1 MIITDEFKT
10 EEIDIENNSAT
21 NSGKELN
28 VYEEKHTSILK
39 IFIILFSIFLFAV
52 IITISVFT
60 YLTFKNTNIISGI
73 YIKGIDV
80 SGLTK
85 EEAIEKLNSTINSNI
100 PEEITLKHNEYSTNL
115 STEQLDAHFDIE
127 NAVNT
132 AYSIGRSNNLFQN
145 DLTVLQVYFNNINI
159 SPAFYINESILK
171 ENLNNIS
178 SQLPDT
184 IIESSYYID
193 GNKLIVT
200 LGHSG
205 EIVNVDE
212 TYNSII
218 TSIETLNYN
227 NSLDLITSTENPKS
241 IDIEAIHSE
250 IYKEPKDAYYTTN
263 PFVVYPQEN
272 GLDFKV
278 SLDEAKLLL
287 EQSSNECIIPL
298 KVTYPNIT
306 TNMIGTEAFPDLL
319 SEFSTKYNA
328 SDTDRT
334 TNLKLAA
341 NKINGTVLVPGQTF
355 SYNSVVGERTIAAGY
370 KNAAIYQNGQVVD
383 GLGGGI
389 CQISTTL
396 FNAVLYANLEIVQR
410 RNNQFVP
417 SYVTAGR
424 DATVVYGSQDFQ
436 FKNSRNNAIK
446 IMCSVNNGIAKFQIY
461 GVKEDTE
468 YEVDVNASIIKR
480 TSSNIYSKTYRT
492 LKLNGQ
498 IVKNELVC
506 SDTYKVH

>member
-1 MIITDEFKT
+1 
-10 EEIDIENNSAT
+10 
-21 NSGKELN
+21 
-28 VYEEKHTSILK
+28 
-39 IFIILFSIFLFAV
+39 
-52 IITISVFT
+52 
-60 YLTFKNTNIISGI
+60 
-73 YIKGIDV
+73 
-80 SGLTK
+80 
-85 EEAIEKLNSTINSNI
+85 
-100 PEEITLKHNEYSTNL
+100 
-115 STEQLDAHFDIE
+115 
-127 NAVNT
+127 
-132 AYSIGRSNNLFQN
+132 
-145 DLTVLQVYFNNINI
+145 
-159 SPAFYINESILK
+159 
-171 ENLNNIS
+171 
-178 SQLPDT
+178 
-184 IIESSYYID
+184 
-193 GNKLIVT
+193 
-200 LGHSG
+200 
-205 EIVNVDE
+205 
-212 TYNSII
+212 
-218 TSIETLNYN
+218 
-227 NSLDLITSTENPKS
+227 
-241 IDIEAIHSE
+241 
-250 IYKEPKDAYYTTN
+250 
-263 PFVVYPQEN
+263 
-272 GLDFKV
+272 
-278 SLDEAKLLL
+278 
-287 EQSSNECIIPL
+287 
-298 KVTYPNIT
+298 
-306 TNMIGTEAFPDLL
+306 MIGTEAFPDLL

-334 TNLKLAA
+334 TNLRLAA
-341 NKINGTVLVPGQTF
+341 NKINGTVLIPGQTF

-410 RNNQFVP
+410 RNHQFVP

-446 IMCSVNNGIAKFQIY
+446 IMCSVNNGIAKFEIY